1 MKKPLVS
8 IILTYYRK
16 RKYIKKTIKSI
27 QNQSYKNFQLIC
39 VYDDTDKTDLSYLK
53 KLIATIKIKCLIV
66 NKKNLGVA
74 NSRNIATKH
83 IKGKYTAFIDADDLW
98 KKDKLSFVEVNIGS
112 QRLHRLTRIYEN
124 RYLGPMYLGTD
135 GPNILMILPAGEI
148 HTLGLITASGIFKKY
163 GANPYI
169 AVGYKLADI
178 ISLIESKPF
187 KIVGI
192 SVSNTENLDNAV
204 EIAKI
209 IKSSIK
215 QKIPLILGGH
225 SIKTNKIKKARL
237 KVFDLVTANPEEVL
251 TAYDVQ

>member
-1 MKKPLVS
+1 MINTNEAASQFDNKSLDLALLALEELASRKSDELKVYTQKDFS
-8 IILTYYRK
+8 KFCNAIIAQDDQLQIDIIENL
-16 RKYIKKTIKSI
+16 IKKGISLETIYEI
-27 QNQSYKNFQLIC
+27 LIPE
-39 VYDDTDKTDLSYLK
+39 T
-53 KLIATIKIKCLIV
+53 AE
-66 NKKNLGVA
+66 NLG
-74 NSRNIATKH
+74 
-83 IKGKYTAFIDADDLW
+83 DLW

-135 GPNILMILPAGEI
+135 GPNILMILPDGEI

-204 EIAKI
+204 EIAGI